1 METESIQGEDVIQVF
16 KHKKDNRTLVEV
28 RLPEKDCNRLTVVSD
43 VWIKR
48 RLLFF
53 LNNRDEVYFRIDE
66 PEGLKEALAD
76 QSDMKLHFEFADRD
90 RLPYTF
96 ETHGGEVDGGR
107 IWLKLPE
114 AIQRLQRRL
123 YFRIEVPE
131 KTFVQLDMDGQF
143 HRVALENI
151 SLGGALAASCRRKPD
166 DGDLPMIN
174 EGRTLDNIQL
184 LFPPAKG
191 GASIAVA
198 RAVVRRMQKDN
209 KLKKHQFALHFAQ
222 IEPSEEKRLTR
233 LIYKIQRER
242 LSRRLPVDG
251 NEITKQSFKI

>member
-1 METESIQGEDVIQVF
+1 METESIQGKDVIQVF
-16 KHKKDNRTLVEV
+16 KRLKDNRTLVKV
-28 RLPEKDCNRLTVVSD
+28 HLPEKDYNRLTVVSD

-76 QSDMKLHFEFADRD
+76 QGDMKLLFEFSDRD

-131 KTFVQLDMDGQF
+131 NTFVRMNLDGQPQ
-143 HRVALENI
+143 RVALENI
-151 SLGGALAASCRRKPD
+151 SLGGALAAIYRRKPG
-166 DGDLPMIN
+166 DGDLPVFTV
-174 EGRTLDNIQL
+174 GQTLDSIQL

-191 GASIAVA
+191 GPSITIT
-198 RAVVRRMQKDN
+198 RAVVRRTQKDTRS
-209 KLKKHQFALHFAQ
+209 KKQQFALHFVQ
-222 IEPSEEKRLTR
+222 IEAAEEKRLTR
-233 LIYKIQRER
+233 LVYKIQRER

-251 NEITKQSFKI
+251 N